1 MFLTTL
7 LTAVGL
13 AMDAVAV
20 SISSGMSVR
29 TVKISQALKM
39 ALFFGLMQALM
50 PLLGYLTGT
59 QFRGQLEAY
68 DHWVA
73 FLLLTFLGIKM
84 IRESKDA
91 GEESVDSPF
100 ANGKLLVLGLATSID
115 ALAVGVSFSLL
126 EIGLLETVATIG
138 VVTFALCLPAVW
150 FGAKLGK
157 SMAQRVAQR
166 ADVLGGVILIGIGTK
181 ILIEHLVSGI

>member
-7 LTAVGL
+7 LTSIGL

-29 TVKISQALKM
+29 VIKLSQALKM
-39 ALFFGLMQALM
+39 ALCFGLMQALM
-50 PLLGYLTGT
+50 PWLGYLAGS

-73 FLLLTFLGIKM
+73 FLLLAFLGIKL
-84 IRESKDA
+84 IRDSKEA
-91 GEESVDSPF
+91 GEEPVDSPF
-100 ANGKLLVLGLATSID
+100 SNGKLLVLGLATSID

-126 EIGLLETVATIG
+126 EIGLLQTVTTIG
-138 VVTFALCLPAVW
+138 LVTFALCLPAVW

-157 SMAQRVAQR
+157 PMARR
-166 ADVLGGVILIGIGTK
+166 ADVIGGVILIGIGTK
-181 ILIEHLVSGI
+181 ILIEHLVTGI

>member
-7 LTAVGL
+7 LTAIGL

-29 TVKISQALKM
+29 NIRLVQALKM
-39 ALFFGLMQALM
+39 ALCFGLLQALM
-50 PLLGYLTGT
+50 PLLGYLAGV

-73 FLLLTFLGIKM
+73 FLLLAFLGIKM
-84 IRESKDA
+84 IRESREA
-91 GEESVDSPF
+91 GEEHIDSPF
-100 ANGKLLVLGLATSID
+100 AIGKLLVLGLATSID

-157 SMAQRVAQR
+157 SMAKR

-181 ILIEHLVSGI
+181 ILVEHLVGGI

>member
-1 MFLTTL
+1 MFLTTFF
-7 LTAVGL
+7 TAVGL

-20 SISSGMSVR
+20 SISSGMSV
-29 TVKISQALKM
+29 KDLKLSQALKM
-39 ALFFGLMQALM
+39 ALCFGVMQALM
-50 PLLGYLTGT
+50 PLLGYLAGV
-59 QFRGQLEAY
+59 QFRGHLEAY

-73 FLLLTFLGIKM
+73 FLLLVFLGIKL
-84 IRESKDA
+84 IKESADA
-91 GEESVDSPF
+91 GEERVHSPF
-100 ANGKLLVLGLATSID
+100 RNRKLLVLGLATSID

-126 EIGLLETVATIG
+126 EIGLLETVTTIG

-157 SMAQRVAQR
+157 AMAKR

>member
-1 MFLTTL
+1 MYLTTL
-7 LTAVGL
+7 FTALGL

-29 TVKISQALKM
+29 NIRLSQALKM
-39 ALFFGLMQALM
+39 ALCFGIMQAVM
-50 PLLGYLTGT
+50 PWLGYLAGV

-73 FLLLTFLGIKM
+73 FLLLGFLGVKL
-84 IRESKDA
+84 IRDSRGA
-91 GEESVDSPF
+91 GEEKLESPF
-100 ANGKLLVLGLATSID
+100 AAGKLLLLGVATSID

-126 EIGLLETVATIG
+126 AIGLLETVVTIG

-157 SMAQRVAQR
+157 SMAKR
-166 ADVLGGVILIGIGTK
+166 ADILGGVILIIMGSK
-181 ILIEHLVSGI
+181 ILIEHLAAGI

>member
-1 MFLTTL
+1 MILTTT

-29 TVKISQALKM
+29 EVRISQALKM
-39 ALFFGLMQALM
+39 AICFGIFQALM
-50 PLLGYLTGT
+50 PLAGYLIGA

-73 FLLLTFLGIKM
+73 FLLLGFLGVRMIK
-84 IRESKDA
+84 ESADA
-91 GEESVDSPF
+91 GEEKVHSPF
-100 ANGKLLVLGLATSID
+100 RTNKLLVLGLATSID

-126 EIGLLETVATIG
+126 EVSLIETVGTIG

-150 FGAKLGK
+150 FGARLGK
-157 SMAQRVAQR
+157 SMAKR
-166 ADVLGGVILIGIGTK
+166 ADVLGGIILIGIGSK
-181 ILIEHLVSGI
+181 ILIEHIITGI

>member
-7 LTAVGL
+7 FTALGL
-13 AMDAVAV
+13 SMDAVAV

-29 TVKISQALKM
+29 EIKISQALKM
-39 ALFFGLMQALM
+39 ALCFGIMQAVM
-50 PLLGYLTGT
+50 PCLGYVAGV

-73 FLLLTFLGIKM
+73 FLLLGYLGIKM
-84 IRESKDA
+84 ILDSRGA
-91 GEESVDSPF
+91 GEAPLDSPF
-100 ANGKLLVLGLATSID
+100 ATRKLLLLGVATSID

-126 EIGLLETVATIG
+126 AISLAETVVTIG

-150 FGAKLGK
+150 FGARLGK
-157 SMAQRVAQR
+157 SMAKR
-166 ADVLGGVILIGIGTK
+166 ADILGGAILIIMGCK
-181 ILIEHLVSGI
+181 ILIEHLIAGI